1 MPGTGPA
8 EGHRSVGEVIKE
20 TFTAAPWS
28 DHHDKTLEALTH
40 AKIAHHKAYE
50 AQLALKAASESKA
63 KSDQAQRRL
72 EEVRD
77 ICFECFAISR
87 SDFVISMLLTAGKV
101 VSVLCSFT
109 CTRQHRRL
117 EHVTS

>member
-1 MPGTGPA
+1 MSLLCTQDGPVANKTVVTPSATDSKVIPETGA
-8 EGHRSVGEVIKE
+8 TEGHRSVGQVIKE

-40 AKIAHHKAYE
+40 AKVAHHKAYE
-50 AQLALKAASESKA
+50 AQQALKAASESKA

-77 ICFECFAISR
+77 ICCEVDI
-87 SDFVISMLLTAGKV
+87 G
-101 VSVLCSFT
+101 
-109 CTRQHRRL
+109 
-117 EHVTS
+117 TSG